1 MLGTCRCSY
10 PLKPRL
16 GFVEWILDIEKFTD
30 DVYAMAEKLTSG
42 QSPEA
47 KSKINF
53 VRERL
58 IELYKKN
65 LVKINHSVLEII
77 CASNLISHGY
87 TVDIEKQLSN
97 ILVCDVFA
105 TKGDGTFIME
115 IETGFTPPDHA
126 LDTIDY
132 YVARIASKIARYSKH
147 CSKFALATPVV
158 GILPIPKL
166 FLMPPSNRKMED
178 VKRIKALVDRFY
190 KNPPI
195 EMDDIL
201 NARLHSIYLI
211 NIDKGFAKQLDPYTY
226 LDLTE
231 KLQDASGLDL

>member
-1 MLGTCRCSY
+1 
-10 PLKPRL
+10 
-16 GFVEWILDIEKFTD
+16 LDIEKFTD
-30 DVYAMAEKLTSG
+30 DVYTVAEKLAQGKTS
-42 QSPEA
+42 EI

-58 IELYKKN
+58 IQLYQQN

-77 CASNLISHGY
+77 CASNLIEQGY
-87 TVDIEKQLSN
+87 TVDIEKQLSE

-132 YVARIASKIARYSKH
+132 YVARIASKIARYSQY

-166 FLMPPSNRKMED
+166 FLKPPS
-178 VKRIKALVDRFY
+178 KRTPDEIKKTKTLLDRFY
-190 KNPPI
+190 RNPPI
-195 EMDDIL
+195 AVDDIL
-201 NARLHSIYLI
+201 NARLHSVYLI
-211 NIDKGFAKQLDPYTY
+211 NIDKCFAKQLDPSTY
-226 LDLTE
+226 LDLIE
-231 KLQDASGLDL
+231 NLQDTSELEL

>member
-1 MLGTCRCSY
+1 
-10 PLKPRL
+10 
-16 GFVEWILDIEKFTD
+16 LDIEKFTD
-30 DVYAMAEKLTSG
+30 DVYAVAEKLTENK
-42 QSPEA
+42 SPDM

-58 IELYKKN
+58 IELYQKN

-77 CASNLISHGY
+77 CASNLITQGY
-87 TVDIEKQLSN
+87 SVDIEKHLSH

-132 YVARIASKIARYSKH
+132 YVARIASKIARYSQF
-147 CSKFALATPVV
+147 CSKFSLATPVV

-166 FLMPPSNRKMED
+166 FLKPPS
-178 VKRIKALVDRFY
+178 KRTKDEVQKIKELCDRFY
-190 KNPPI
+190 RNPPI
-195 EMDDIL
+195 EASDIL
-201 NARLHSIYLI
+201 NARLHSVYLI
-211 NIDKGFAKQLDPYTY
+211 NIDKCFAKQLDPYTY
-226 LDLTE
+226 LELTS
-231 KLQDASGLDL
+231 KLQEASELDL

>member
-1 MLGTCRCSY
+1 M
-10 PLKPRL
+10 
-16 GFVEWILDIEKFTD
+16 DIEKFTD
-30 DVYAMAEKLTSG
+30 DVYTVAEKLAETK
-42 QSPEA
+42 SPEM

-58 IELYKKN
+58 IELYQKN

-77 CASNLISHGY
+77 CASNLIAQGY
-87 TVDIEKQLSN
+87 SVDIEKHLSD

-132 YVARIASKIARYSKH
+132 YIARIASKIARYSQH
-147 CSKFALATPVV
+147 CSKFSLATPVV

-166 FLMPPSNRKMED
+166 FLRPPS
-178 VKRIKALVDRFY
+178 KRTKDEVQKIKDLCDRFY

-195 EMDDIL
+195 EINEIL
-201 NARLHSIYLI
+201 NARLHSVYLI
-211 NIDKGFAKQLDPYTY
+211 NIDKCFAKQLDPYTY
-226 LDLTE
+226 LELTS
-231 KLQDASGLDL
+231 KLHETSELDL

>member
-1 MLGTCRCSY
+1 M
-10 PLKPRL
+10 
-16 GFVEWILDIEKFTD
+16 DIEKFTE
-30 DVYAMAEKLTSG
+30 DVYTIAEKLNAD
-42 QSPEA
+42 QSPEI

-58 IELYKKN
+58 IELYQKN

-77 CASNLISHGY
+77 CASNLIAQGY
-87 TVDIEKQLSN
+87 TVDIEKHLSD

-132 YVARIASKIARYSKH
+132 YIARIASKIARYSQY

-166 FLMPPSNRKMED
+166 FLKPPSKRKKDEIQ
-178 VKRIKALVDRFY
+178 KIKDLVDRFY

-195 EMDDIL
+195 QLDDIL
-201 NARLHSIYLI
+201 NARLHSVYLI
-211 NIDKGFAKQLDPYTY
+211 NIDKCFAKQLDPYTY
-226 LDLTE
+226 LELTE
-231 KLQDASGLDL
+231 RLHEASELDL

>member
-1 MLGTCRCSY
+1 M
-10 PLKPRL
+10 
-16 GFVEWILDIEKFTD
+16 DIEKFTD
-30 DVYAMAEKLTSG
+30 DIYAVAEKLTEGKS
-42 QSPEA
+42 QEA
-47 KSKINF
+47 KSRINF

-58 IELYKKN
+58 IELYQQN

-77 CASNLISHGY
+77 CASNLIEQGY
-87 TVDIEKQLSN
+87 VLDIERKLSD

-105 TKGDGTFIME
+105 TKGDGSFIME

-132 YVARIASKIARYSKH
+132 YIARIASKIARYSQY

-166 FLMPPSNRKMED
+166 FLKPPS
-178 VKRIKALVDRFY
+178 KRTRDEIQKLKTLVDRFY

-195 EMDDIL
+195 AVDDII
-201 NARLHSIYLI
+201 NARLHSVYLI
-211 NIDKGFAKQLDPYTY
+211 NIDKCFAKQIDPYTY
-226 LDLTE
+226 LELITDLQETSE
-231 KLQDASGLDL
+231 FDL

>member
-1 MLGTCRCSY
+1 MD
-10 PLKPRL
+10 
-16 GFVEWILDIEKFTD
+16 VEKFTD
-30 DVYAMAEKLTSG
+30 DIYAIAQRLSER
-42 QSPEA
+42 QADEA
-47 KSKINF
+47 KSKINY

-58 IELYKKN
+58 IELYTQN

-77 CASNLISHGY
+77 CASNLISQGY
-87 TVDIEKQLSN
+87 SVDVEKPLSDN
-97 ILVCDVFA
+97 LVCDVFA

-132 YVARIASKIARYSKH
+132 YIARIASKIARYSKY

-166 FLMPPSNRKMED
+166 FLKSPSERSEKE
-178 VKRIKALVDRFY
+178 IKKIKTLCDRFY
-190 KNPPI
+190 KSPPI
-195 EMDDIL
+195 DSDDIL

-211 NIDKGFAKQLDPYTY
+211 NIDKGFAKQLDPCSYLELTENLQEKSE
-226 LDLTE
+226 LDL
-231 KLQDASGLDL
+231 

>member
-1 MLGTCRCSY
+1 MYT
-10 PLKPRL
+10 
-16 GFVEWILDIEKFTD
+16 V
-30 DVYAMAEKLTSG
+30 AEKLTSG
-42 QSPEA
+42 QTPEI

-77 CASNLISHGY
+77 CAANLISHGY

-132 YVARIASKIARYSKH
+132 YVARISSKIARYSQH

-166 FLMPPSNRKMED
+166 FLKPPSDRKIED
-178 VKRIKALVDRFY
+178 VRRIKNLVDRFY

-195 EMDDIL
+195 EINDIL
-201 NARLHSIYLI
+201 NARLHSVYLI

-231 KLQDASGLDL
+231 KLQDASELDL

>member
-1 MLGTCRCSY
+1 MYT
-10 PLKPRL
+10 
-16 GFVEWILDIEKFTD
+16 V
-30 DVYAMAEKLTSG
+30 AEKLSAG
-42 QSPEA
+42 QAPEI

-58 IELYKKN
+58 IELYTQN

-77 CASNLISHGY
+77 CASNLIAEGY
-87 TVDIEKQLSN
+87 TVDIEQHLSD

-105 TKGDGTFIME
+105 NKGDGTFIME

-132 YVARIASKIARYSKH
+132 YVARISSKIARYSQF

-166 FLMPPSNRKMED
+166 FLKPPSDRKMEE
-178 VKRIKALVDRFY
+178 VQRIKDLVD
-190 KNPPI
+190 
-195 EMDDIL
+195 
-201 NARLHSIYLI
+201 
-211 NIDKGFAKQLDPYTY
+211 
-226 LDLTE
+226 
-231 KLQDASGLDL
+231 

>member
-1 MLGTCRCSY
+1 
-10 PLKPRL
+10 
-16 GFVEWILDIEKFTD
+16 LDLEKFTD
-30 DVYAMAEKLTSG
+30 DVYAVAEKLTTG
-42 QSPEA
+42 QTPEV
-47 KSKINF
+47 KSKVNF

-77 CASNLISHGY
+77 CSSNLISSGY

-132 YVARIASKIARYSKH
+132 YVARISSKIARYSKH

-158 GILPIPKL
+158 GILPIPRL
-166 FLMPPSNRKMED
+166 FLKPPSDRKSEEIQ
-178 VKRIKALVDRFY
+178 KIKNLVDRFY

-195 EMDDIL
+195 ESEDIL

-211 NIDKGFAKQLDPYTY
+211 NIDRGFAKQIDPYGY
-226 LDLTE
+226 LELTE
-231 KLQDASGLDL
+231 DLRDASGLD

>member
-1 MLGTCRCSY
+1 
-10 PLKPRL
+10 
-16 GFVEWILDIEKFTD
+16 LDIEKFTD
-30 DVYAMAEKLTSG
+30 DVYTVAEKLTENK
-42 QSPEA
+42 SPEI
-47 KSKINF
+47 KSRINF
-53 VRERL
+53 VREKL
-58 IELYKKN
+58 IELYQKN

-77 CASNLISHGY
+77 CASNLIAQGY
-87 TVDIEKQLSN
+87 SVDIEKHLSD

-132 YVARIASKIARYSKH
+132 YVARIASKIARYSQY

-166 FLMPPSNRKMED
+166 FLRPPSKRTKDEVQKIKD
-178 VKRIKALVDRFY
+178 VCDRFY

-195 EMDDIL
+195 EINEIL
-201 NARLHSIYLI
+201 NARLHSVYLI
-211 NIDKGFAKQLDPYTY
+211 NIDKCFAKQLDPYTY
-226 LDLTE
+226 LELTS
-231 KLQDASGLDL
+231 KLHDTSELDL

>member
-1 MLGTCRCSY
+1 
-10 PLKPRL
+10 
-16 GFVEWILDIEKFTD
+16 LDLEKFTE
-30 DVYAMAEKLTSG
+30 DVYTVAEKLTNG
-42 QSPEA
+42 HAPEI
-47 KSKINF
+47 KSRINF

-65 LVKINHSVLEII
+65 LVKINHSVLEMI

-132 YVARIASKIARYSKH
+132 YVARISSKIARYSKH

-166 FLMPPSNRKMED
+166 FLKPPSDRKIEE
-178 VKRIKALVDRFY
+178 VQRIKNLVDRFY

-195 EMDDIL
+195 EIDDIL
-201 NARLHSIYLI
+201 NARLHSVYLI

-231 KLQDASGLDL
+231 KLQDASELDL